1 MKAKISKD
9 LSHMIT
15 IKNKLGS
22 YGTYSLGVAA
32 SEIGSKNKFKFG
44 VQLDLNL

>member
-1 MKAKISKD
+1 
-9 LSHMIT
+9 MIT
-15 IKNKLGS
+15 IKNKLSS
-22 YGTYSLGVAA
+22 YGTYGIGIAA